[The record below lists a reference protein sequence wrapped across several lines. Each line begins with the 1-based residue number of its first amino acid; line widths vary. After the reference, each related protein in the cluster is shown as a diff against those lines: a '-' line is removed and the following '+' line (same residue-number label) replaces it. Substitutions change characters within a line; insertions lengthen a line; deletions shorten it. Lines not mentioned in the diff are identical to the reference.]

1 MSLRILIADD
11 HPTVRKSLKRLLES
25 NMKWHV
31 CGEAANGLEAVQKAA
46 LLTPDVVIL
55 DARMPEMDGFEAASQ
70 ISSATPAVPILIY
83 TNFAVAPGTKVV
95 GVRQIINK
103 ESPQALLSALDALQV
118 HSDTDLRTAE
128 A

>member
-11 HPTVRKSLKRLLES
+11 HPTVRRNLKQLLES
-25 NMKWHV
+25 KMKWRV

-46 LLTPDVVIL
+46 LLMPDVIIL

-70 ISSATPAVPILIY
+70 ISSATPAVSILMY
-83 TNFAVAPGTKVV
+83 TNFDVAPGTKAV

-103 ESPQALLSALDALQV
+103 ASPQALLSALGALQV
-118 HSDTDLRTAE
+118 HKE
-128 A
+128 

>member
-1 MSLRILIADD
+1 
-11 HPTVRKSLKRLLES
+11 
-25 NMKWHV
+25 MKWHV

-46 LLTPDVVIL
+46 LLTPDVIIL
-55 DARMPEMDGFEAASQ
+55 DARMPEMDGFEAESH
-70 ISSATPAVPILIY
+70 ISSATPAVPILMY
-83 TNFAVAPGTKVV
+83 TDFAVAPGTKVV

>member
-1 MSLRILIADD
+1 
-11 HPTVRKSLKRLLES
+11 VRKSLKQLLES

-46 LLTPDVVIL
+46 LLTPDVIIL

-70 ISSATPAVPILIY
+70 ISSATPAVPILMY
-83 TNFAVAPGTKVV
+83 TDFAVAQDTKVV

-103 ESPQALLSALDALQV
+103 ESPQALLSALAALQV
-118 HSDTDLRTAE
+118 PSDTDFRTAE

>member
-46 LLTPDVVIL
+46 LLTPDVIIL

-70 ISSATPAVPILIY
+70 ISSATQAVPILIY

-95 GVRQIINK
+95 AVRQIINK
-103 ESPQALLSALDALQV
+103 VSPQALLSALDALQV
-118 HSDTDLRTAE
+118 HKE
-128 A
+128 

>member
-11 HPTVRKSLKRLLES
+11 HPTVRRSLKQLLES

-46 LLTPDVVIL
+46 LLTPDVIIL

-70 ISSATPAVPILIY
+70 ISSATPAVPILVY
-83 TNFAVAPGTKVV
+83 TSFAVAPGTKVV

-103 ESPQALLSALDALQV
+103 VSPQALLSALDALQV
-118 HSDTDLRTAE
+118 HKE
-128 A
+128 